1 MTARAESWEGSTW
14 GEILA
19 GTGFIHRNWPDVVR
33 LAEAAGKEPGQV
45 TAIWLSNAPAEVLP
59 VLMFA
64 DGSMVSMEGEGR
76 I

>member
-1 MTARAESWEGSTW
+1 MTATTWAGLTWDEIAPSLRAV
-14 GEILA
+14 
-19 GTGFIHRNWPDVVR
+19 HRNGPAVAL
-33 LAEAAGKEPGQV
+33 LARDAGKNPGDV
-45 TAIWLSNAPAEVLP
+45 TSIWLANAPAEVLP